1 MRRTI
6 GRLLSAASFALVL
19 TAGVGSPSTVGAAT
33 SPSQISF
40 ANTGAP
46 QTWVVPS
53 GITKIATKVCGASG
67 EFSASGHNLFAG
79 RPGYGGCVSAVL
91 AVTPGET
98 LIVRVGGVN
107 DLHVENAYNGG
118 GASPCVDD
126 MLCGGGGGGASD
138 VRQGGDALSNRVLV
152 GGGGGG
158 GGGSTDPLGGRG
170 GSGGNGRNGF
180 SGDAGGLGN
189 GYPDQLIRADG
200 GPGGTLTGPGKSGCG
215 VIYTAHGPVRN
226 CPILAVYAYNISGK
240 PGKGAN
246 GGDASFDSYAVG
258 GGGGGGYFG
267 GAAGAGAA
275 EKNTTGTTGGGG
287 GSSYASPAVTSQVRL
302 SEQKD
307 TQWMK
312 DYVAGVDLPSR
323 GEPGRV
329 TFSWPVPA
337 SPAVPKPEV
346 PSISSVTV
354 DPSGSGAVTATFNLG
369 PIFDTAVAPGQT
381 PVQIVTSLEYATGP
395 NGPWLAL
402 SFPVPAD
409 KKADVT
415 GSFSLNHLTD
425 GKPILEGSTLL
436 LYLRDSGPGGQSSGR
451 PAKVTIPL
459 NQGFKNP
466 SATTTTLS
474 TTPTTQPASTT
485 CPVTYP
491 SIHVGL
497 GAPVNVSPTGV
508 ASADRF
514 GLAGG
519 VLPGGLSLL
528 ANGQVS
534 GRANVP
540 TNGVTSVKVLRN
552 GVACTFVSI
561 DVAPPSAL
569 HYPPSVTV
577 RPGSSISVAPTPVS
591 GATYFLLSGPPGV
604 QISPST
610 GVLSWSVPASTKGN
624 TSVVVGRTIGTSTA
638 TSVIAVIATVNAPS
652 FTAPSGTTTTTIPKS
667 PLPSVDQSGSCIASP
682 KLVYPEVITS
692 SGSTVT
698 VAPNLSGIGTPTSF
712 TVTAGA
718 LPQGLALDGAV
729 GVISGTPSYLPGSST
744 VATIAISFT
753 NHTVRLATFHLLAL
767 ASPLRLNYPN
777 HVAAAVGYD
786 TLINPSIEGLS
797 SGTRFAIACGTLPPG
812 LELDSS
818 TGQVVGQP
826 TEAVNAPA
834 PVIIRAIDPRHGA
847 VDASLI
853 VTVGEPTPTV
863 ALPTVAYG
871 TSGKALKV
879 RPTLGDLD
887 PSSMFSVVGGTL
899 PDGLALNKHNGT
911 LSGTPTTTTEGQSIT
926 IAAVQ
931 PGGQPTV
938 AATVSLVIGQGGS
951 SPSSSFPWLLIAI
964 LAILVLVA
972 VAVLAARRSKKV

>member
-1 MRRTI
+1 MRHTV
-6 GRLLSAASFALVL
+6 GRLLSTASFALVL
-19 TAGVGSPSTVGAAT
+19 VAGVNASPPVGAAT

-67 EFSASGHNLFAG
+67 EFSGTGHNLFEG

-98 LIVRVGGVN
+98 LTVRVGGVPSRSN
-107 DLHVENAYNGG
+107 DHGFNGG
-118 GASPCVDD
+118 GASPCVDS

-158 GGGSTDPLGGRG
+158 GGGSTNPLGGRG

-180 SGDAGGLGN
+180 NGDAGGLGN
-189 GYPDQLIRADG
+189 GHPDQLIRADG

-215 VIYTAHGPVRN
+215 VLFTSHGPEKS
-226 CPILAVYAYNISGK
+226 CPVLVYNAYNISGK
-240 PGKGAN
+240 PGKGAA
-246 GGDASFDSYAVG
+246 GGDASFGNYAVG

-267 GAAGAGAA
+267 GAAGAGAF
-275 EKNTTGTTGGGG
+275 ERNTTGTTGGGG
-287 GSSYASPAVTSQVRL
+287 GSSYASPSVATQVRL

-312 DYVAGVDLPSR
+312 DYQAGVDNPSR

-329 TFSWPVPA
+329 EFSWPVAA
-337 SPAVPKPEV
+337 SPIVPKPDV
-346 PSISSVTV
+346 PSIFSVSV
-354 DPSGSGAVTATFNLG
+354 DPGGSGAVTATFNLG

-425 GKPILEGSTLL
+425 GKPILAGSALL
-436 LYLRDSGPGGQSSGR
+436 IYLRDSGPGGQSSGR
-451 PAKVTIPL
+451 PARVMIPVD
-459 NQGFKNP
+459 QGFKNP

-474 TTPTTQPASTT
+474 TTPTTQPTSTT
-485 CPVTYP
+485 CPVSYP

-497 GAPVNVSPTGV
+497 GAPVNVSPTG
-508 ASADRF
+508 AGSSDRF
-514 GLAGG
+514 SLAGG

-528 ANGQVS
+528 VNGQVN
-534 GRANVP
+534 GQANVP

-552 GVACTFVSI
+552 GVSCTFLSI
-561 DVAPPSAL
+561 DVASPSAL

-577 RPGSSISVAPTPVS
+577 KPGSSISVSPTPVS

-610 GVLSWSVPASTKGN
+610 GVLSWGVPPTTKGT
-624 TSVVVGRTIGTSTA
+624 TSVVVGRTIGTTTA
-638 TSVIAVIATVNAPS
+638 TSVIAVTATVNAPS
-652 FTAPSGTTTTTIPKS
+652 FTAPTGTTTTMIPKT
-667 PLPSVDQSGSCIASP
+667 PVPSVDQSGSCIASP

-692 SGSTVT
+692 PGSTVT

-712 TVTAGA
+712 TVTSGA

-777 HVAAAVGYD
+777 HVATAVGYD
-786 TLINPSIEGLS
+786 TLINPSLQGLS
-797 SGTRFAIACGTLPPG
+797 LGTRFAVACGTLPPG

-863 ALPTVAYG
+863 ALPTIAYG
-871 TSGKALKV
+871 TVGKALMV
-879 RPTLGDLD
+879 RTTLGDLD
-887 PSSMFSVVGGTL
+887 PSSTFRVVGGTL
-899 PDGLALNKHNGT
+899 PDGLTINKHNGR
-911 LSGTPTTTTEGQSIT
+911 LSGTPTSATEGQFVT

-938 AATVSLVIGQGGS
+938 AASVSLVIGQGQT
-951 SPSSSFPWLLIAI
+951 SSSSNFPWLLIVLVGI
-964 LAILVLVA
+964 LALVVA
-972 VAVLAARRSKKV
+972 GALITRKSKKA